1 MIYND
6 LISYQYILLN
16 IKNDGGKTI
25 DGYCKKKK
33 MYIVF

>member
-16 IKNDGGKTI
+16 IKHGGKTI